1 MALKMSAAKIKL
13 AKVGGICAAAGLVI
27 GIVGTLFFSNYNP
40 PDKGVPEN
48 ASVVFGRIVEQNE
61 LVSVSQDYNIVDKQ
75 SDASSFFGLFDLP
88 FTGNSFWYRYAG
100 TIKAGVNLET
110 AEIDDQGDRLSRWAM
125 SMSFCAG
132 ASSKARSRRPRA
144 ACLRRLRPRRKLRF
158 HGCSTQPSAT
168 RCLSSTFGAT
178 RRPKTLESSVWN
190 ELSGATLLPRA
201 EVLEVMR
208 YGQSRY
214 EDHCDLNRW
223 KGAS

>member
-75 SDASSFFGLFDLP
+75 SVASSFFGLFDLP

-110 AEIDDQGDRLSRWAM
+110 AEIDDQGDRV
-125 SMSFCAG
+125 
-132 ASSKARSRRPRA
+132 
-144 ACLRRLRPRRKLRF
+144 
-158 HGCSTQPSAT
+158 TI
-168 RCLSSTFGAT
+168 
-178 RRPKTLESSVWN
+178 TLDPAYIISN
-190 ELSGATLLPRA
+190 TPDMDTSG
-201 EVLEVMR
+201 VLEENNNMLNPIQVGDVDEFQR
-208 YGQSRY
+208 WCVEQSEEQATEGGLLEEAQAQAEAQISRLFY
-214 EDHCDLNRW
+214 AALGDEVSIEYVWRDAPTENS
-223 KGAS
+223 GE

>member
-110 AEIDDQGDRLSRWAM
+110 AEIDDQGDRV
-125 SMSFCAG
+125 
-132 ASSKARSRRPRA
+132 
-144 ACLRRLRPRRKLRF
+144 
-158 HGCSTQPSAT
+158 TI
-168 RCLSSTFGAT
+168 
-178 RRPKTLESSVWN
+178 TLDPAYIISN
-190 ELSGATLLPRA
+190 TPDMDTSG
-201 EVLEVMR
+201 VLEENNNMLNPILVGDVDEFQR
-208 YGQSRY
+208 WCVEQSEEQATEGGLLEEAQAQAEAQISRLFY
-214 EDHCDLNRW
+214 AALGDEVSIEYVWRDAPTENS
-223 KGAS
+223 GE